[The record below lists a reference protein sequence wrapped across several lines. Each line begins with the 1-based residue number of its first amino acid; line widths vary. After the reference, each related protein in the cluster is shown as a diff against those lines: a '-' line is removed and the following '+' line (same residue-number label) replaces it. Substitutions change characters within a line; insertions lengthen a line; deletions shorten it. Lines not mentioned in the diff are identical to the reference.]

1 MSRAFSGIFWA
12 ILVIECRNLRVGKL
26 VAWSN
31 FAGKVDNRPENRE
44 NTKIGRFERR
54 KNSVLTEFRIA

>member
-12 ILVIECRNLRVGKL
+12 ILVIESRNLRVGKL

-31 FAGKVDNRPENRE
+31 FDGKVDNRPENRK
-44 NTKIGRFERR
+44 NAKIDMFERR
-54 KNSVLTEFRIA
+54 KNSILTEIRIA